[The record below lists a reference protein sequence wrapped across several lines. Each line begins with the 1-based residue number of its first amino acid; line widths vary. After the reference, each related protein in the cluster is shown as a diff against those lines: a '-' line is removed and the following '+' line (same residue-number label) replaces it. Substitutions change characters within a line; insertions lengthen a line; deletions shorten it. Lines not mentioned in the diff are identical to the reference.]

1 MALLCTALLVL
12 EAGTGF
18 LPDVTVLAY
27 LTTPRLVL
35 LVGLAAVLARDVAQ
49 GRSPL
54 TPRPPAKAL
63 ALYACVAALLAW
75 QVLAAIAAPATSLP
89 AIRLLI
95 EQALAFGL
103 VVLVIDDVDKLKSL
117 GFVVLATVSAIS
129 LHALRQFTAGEI
141 TEHVLQ
147 WNGSPVV
154 RVVGYFP
161 NPNVFAAFLVLLLPL
176 VVVLVW
182 RAPLPSWL
190 ALLLIGVPG
199 LALVLTFSR
208 AALVGLLLAV
218 GLVMTRRRSWLPL
231 TVAVMAV
238 MAVMNPLSTG
248 RLLPGVASRVE
259 VWVAALGIIAGH
271 PLAGVGVGNFQAA
284 APRYWN
290 AHNLYLHVAAE
301 SGVVAGLLLIAVLV
315 LALWQ
320 ADELSGRGGDAG
332 AAGRAFSISILAFAA
347 LSMVDAPYNASA
359 VRAAFWLVLGLL
371 AAALRVTPARDL
383 HRPRRAPTAA
393 LADEGLVSAGDALV
407 RHPVAPLPRPPPG

>member
-18 LPDVTVLAY
+18 LPDVTVSAY
-27 LTTPRLVL
+27 LTASRLVL

-54 TPRPPAKAL
+54 TPRPPRRAL
-63 ALYACVAALLAW
+63 ALYACVAALLGW

-103 VVLVIDDVDKLKSL
+103 VVLVIDDVDKLKTL
-117 GFVVLATVSAIS
+117 GLVVLATVSAIS
-129 LHALRQFTAGEI
+129 LHALRQFTTGEI
-141 TEHVLQ
+141 TEHALQ
-147 WNGSPVV
+147 WNGSSVV

-190 ALLLIGVPG
+190 ALLLIALPG

-231 TVAVMAV
+231 TVAALAV
-238 MAVMNPLSTG
+238 TAVVNPLSTG
-248 RLLPGVASRVE
+248 RLLPGIASRVE
-259 VWVAALGIIAGH
+259 VWVAALGIIADH
-271 PLAGVGVGNFQAA
+271 PLTGVGVGNFQAA

-315 LALWQ
+315 LALSQ
-320 ADELSGRGGDAG
+320 AGELSGRGGDAG
-332 AAGRAFSISILAFAA
+332 AVGRAFSISILAFAA
-347 LSMVDAPYNASA
+347 LSMVDAPYNAAA
-359 VRAAFWLVLGLL
+359 VRTAFWLVLGLL
-371 AAALRVTPARDL
+371 AAALRVTPARER
-383 HRPRRAPTAA
+383 HRPRPATTAA
-393 LADEGLVSAGDALV
+393 PAVAGPVSADDARV
-407 RHPVAPLPRPPPG
+407 RHPVAPLPQPPPA